1 MHVVIFSSA
10 FSFCLRSLEP
20 HVATRRDLPSSS
32 GAKTS
37 IFEFGDTMFGQ
48 ESSGTYGFVAF
59 ATIGALLGSVLL
71 LTAASFSPPSV
82 LGLLLAL
89 ATWVLS
95 GLATFVYAGSKAFKA
110 RGLRASNSTIAVGPG
125 WYFELV
131 GWILACVIVVMNRQL
146 QTKQYAKTR
155 KEQQPSARM

>member
-1 MHVVIFSSA
+1 MSPP
-10 FSFCLRSLEP
+10 FC
-20 HVATRRDLPSSS
+20 DIPSSS

-110 RGLRASNSTIAVGPG
+110 RGLRASNSTISVGPG
-125 WYFELV
+125 WYFELF
-131 GWILACVIVVMNRQL
+131 GWILASATVVLNRQL
-146 QTKQYAKTR
+146 QTRQYAKARKAAAAARGGTR
-155 KEQQPSARM
+155 T